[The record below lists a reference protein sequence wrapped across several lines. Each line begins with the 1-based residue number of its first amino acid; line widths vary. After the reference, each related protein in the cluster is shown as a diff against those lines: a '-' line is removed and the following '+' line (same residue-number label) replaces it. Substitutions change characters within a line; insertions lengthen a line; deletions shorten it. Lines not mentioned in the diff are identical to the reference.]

1 RSRLGRRRRI
11 ACAASRRGFA
21 LPSAPAR
28 AAPRA
33 AAAAFLGA
41 SRARGRA
48 VRGVRRLAAV
58 AGNASGLPAL
68 AGRARILRRRRGLR
82 AGRDRARRGAW
93 RRRGFLLF
101 LLRRFVLSRPSSLVA
116 GGLVLSR
123 LVLRAA
129 FAALARA
136 AVLLA
141 LAAAAALRTAVAAAR
156 RPLGSRL
163 LLVDFLLV
171 VGTDASVQPTEHALP
186 DARLGARLLRRHRR
200 RRVGQDARYRRLLDL
215 DRPLDLLIGERGILL
230 RLDHLVARDVVLGQL
245 RLVVTDSLD
254 RVVRGLE
261 VRIADQHDL
270 HVVALLDRVDPFA
283 LLVQQVVRDLDRQR
297 RDDLRRALLAG
308 FLADE
313 AKDRERERLHAADVA
328 GAVAARADGLRRL
341 LERRPQP
348 LPRELQQPEARDAA
362 DLDARTV
369 LLHRL
374 AQPILDLA

>member
-1 RSRLGRRRRI
+1 LSRRVIAPRRCPAVGAGGGLGRVVRIGGSGRRSRLGRRRRI

-82 AGRDRARRGAW
+82 AGRDRARRRAW

-101 LLRRFVLSRPSSLVA
+101 LLRRFVLSRPISLVA

-186 DARLGARLLRRHRR
+186 DARLGARLLRRHRG
-200 RRVGQDARYRRLLDL
+200 RRVGQDARYRRLL
-215 DRPLDLLIGERGILL
+215 
-230 RLDHLVARDVVLGQL
+230 
-245 RLVVTDSLD
+245 
-254 RVVRGLE
+254 
-261 VRIADQHDL
+261 
-270 HVVALLDRVDPFA
+270 
-283 LLVQQVVRDLDRQR
+283 
-297 RDDLRRALLAG
+297 
-308 FLADE
+308 
-313 AKDRERERLHAADVA
+313 
-328 GAVAARADGLRRL
+328 
-341 LERRPQP
+341 
-348 LPRELQQPEARDAA
+348 
-362 DLDARTV
+362 
-369 LLHRL
+369 
-374 AQPILDLA
+374 